1 MAFFASP
8 VNKDLEKFAQILGKS
23 VEKMFVERNSIHLSQ
38 DPVMQK
44 RLIIEYGGLMRSD
57 GMEKYNEPTFIS
69 FVNYYLNAKEME
81 KKKAIGAIVVY
92 IEQSYVAALLKLL
105 RYPLADDEDLDAL
118 ADCCGTLCNI
128 IAGAFK
134 TDISKE
140 GYLELEM
147 SHFTSYRNRAVVG
160 VPFHFA
166 EREKMELAF
175 FIQNQKRL
183 MIDMTMGVL
192 PKR

>member
-1 MAFFASP
+1 MFFGGA
-8 VNKDLEKFAQILGKS
+8 VNKDLEKFGQILTKS
-23 VEKMFVERNSIHLSQ
+23 VEAMFIERNSIHFSK
-38 DPVMQK
+38 DPELQK
-44 RLIIEYGGLMRSD
+44 KLIIEYGGLMRAD

-69 FVNYYLNAKEME
+69 YINYYLNAKDME
-81 KKKAIGAIVVY
+81 KNKAIGAIVVY
-92 IEQSYVAALLKLL
+92 IEQSYVTGLLKLL

-134 TDISKE
+134 TEISKE

-160 VPFHFA
+160 VPFHFN
-166 EREKMELAF
+166 EREKMELSF
-175 FIQNQKRL
+175 FLQNKKRL
-183 MIDMTMGVL
+183 MIDMTMGIV

>member
-1 MAFFASP
+1 MLFASP
-8 VNKDLEKFAQILGKS
+8 VNKDLERLAKILATC
-23 VEKMFVERNSIHLSQ
+23 VEKMFIERAEIHFSQ
-38 DPVMQK
+38 APEMQK
-44 RLIIEYGGLMRSD
+44 RCIVEYGGLMRSD

-69 FVNYYLNAKEME
+69 YINYYLNAKEME
-81 KKKAIGAIVVY
+81 KKKALGAIVVY
-92 IEQSYVAALLKLL
+92 IEQSYVATLLKMLK
-105 RYPLADDEDLDAL
+105 YPLADDEDLDAL

-134 TDISKE
+134 TGISSE

-160 VPFHFA
+160 VPFCFA
-166 EREKMELAF
+166 EREKMELSF

-183 MIDMTMGVL
+183 VIDMTMGVL

>member
-1 MAFFASP
+1 MFFGGP
-8 VNKDLEKFAQILGKS
+8 VNKELEKFGQILAQS
-23 VEKMFVERNSIHLSQ
+23 VEKMFMERNSVHFSK
-38 DPVMQK
+38 DPELQK
-44 RLIIEYGGLMRSD
+44 KLIIEYGGLMRAD

-69 FVNYYLNAKEME
+69 YINFFLNAKDME
-81 KKKAIGAIVVY
+81 KNKAIGAIVVY
-92 IEQSYVAALLKLL
+92 IEQSYVTGLLKLL

-134 TDISKE
+134 TEISKA

-160 VPFHFA
+160 VPFHFD

>member
-1 MAFFASP
+1 MFFGGS
-8 VNKDLEKFAQILGKS
+8 VNKDLEKFGRMLAQS
-23 VEKMFVERNSIHLSQ
+23 VEKMFVERNGVHFSQ
-38 DPVMQK
+38 DPVLQK
-44 RLIIEYGGLMRSD
+44 KLIIEYGGLMRAD

-69 FVNYYLNAKEME
+69 YINYYLNTKEME
-81 KKKAIGAIVVY
+81 KNKAIGAIVVY
-92 IEQSYVAALLKLL
+92 IEQSYVTTLLKLL

-134 TDISKE
+134 TEISNA
-140 GYLELEM
+140 GYIEPEM

-160 VPFHFA
+160 VPFHFD
-166 EREKMELAF
+166 EREKIELSF
-175 FIQNQKRL
+175 FIQNTKRL
-183 MIDMTMGVL
+183 MIDMTMGIL

>member
-1 MAFFASP
+1 MFFGGA
-8 VNKDLEKFAQILGKS
+8 VNKDLEKFAQILAKS
-23 VEKMFVERNSIHLSQ
+23 IAKMFLERNAVHFSQ
-38 DPVMQK
+38 DPSWQK
-44 RLIIEYGGLMRSD
+44 KLIIEYAGLMRAD

-69 FVNYYLNAKEME
+69 YINYFLNAKDME
-81 KKKAIGAIVVY
+81 RNKAIGGIVVY

-134 TDISKE
+134 TEISNA
-140 GYLELEM
+140 GYIELEM

-160 VPFHFA
+160 VPFHFD
-166 EREKMELAF
+166 EREKMELSF

-183 MIDMTMGVL
+183 IVDMTMGVL